1 MKSREEYLA
10 NIYSKRDAK
19 IKERKK
25 RISILTGF
33 LFLGIC
39 FASVFTFV
47 PKYFETETSL
57 SVNKN
62 NSSEK
67 HILTHSD
74 TTSETQADNAELF
87 TFYETFPLIYY
98 QNHGQIT
105 NDVGNRNM
113 NDSEIKATIKN
124 EHAISDNKLQTEIAL
139 ESPAETTTRRM
150 NFGYAGG
157 TALSPAD
164 PPEDYASGVSEPY
177 SKSPDSVDSQ
187 DEIKSTSAAKIKTSE
202 EAITEA
208 KTFVPEEDAPK
219 IIDEKTHVTV
229 TRTASGKTTYTVYFY
244 TNYKSFAIE
253 LDAVTLDKIECKEKN
268 LITGDDSYYSPPH
281 FPETTAALPAYVPQ

>member
-10 NIYSKRDAK
+10 SIYSKRDAK
-19 IKERKK
+19 IKEHKK
-25 RISILTGF
+25 RISILTGV
-33 LFLGIC
+33 LSLGIC

-47 PKYFETETSL
+47 PKYFEAETSL
-57 SVNKN
+57 SENKN
-62 NSSEK
+62 NSSDK

-74 TTSETQADNAELF
+74 TTSETQPDNAELF
-87 TFYETFPLIYY
+87 TFHETYPAIYY
-98 QNHGQIT
+98 QNHGQIN

-113 NDSEIKATIKN
+113 NDSEIKATMKN
-124 EHAISDNKLQTEIAL
+124 EYEISDNKLQTEIAL

-150 NFGYAGG
+150 NFGFAGE
-157 TALSPAD
+157 TALAPTE
-164 PPEDYASGVSEPY
+164 PPEDFGTLGTTPY
-177 SKSPDSVDSQ
+177 DN
-187 DEIKSTSAAKIKTSE
+187 IKTTASNKLATTE
-202 EAITEA
+202 DAIAEA
-208 KTFVPEEDAPK
+208 KTFVPEEDASK
-219 IIDEKTHVTV
+219 IINEKTQVTV
-229 TRTASGKTTYTVYFY
+229 TRTSSGKTTYTVYFY